1 MPQGGCAPKILAV
14 TQRGAFRLI
23 GGAAEQAILN
33 EGERPNLDP
42 SDRSR
47 LTEFYVGE
55 SVKLL

>member
-23 GGAAEQAILN
+23 GGATEQAILN
-33 EGERPNLDP
+33 EGVRPNVDP
-42 SDRSR
+42 SARSS

>member
-23 GGAAEQAILN
+23 GGATERAILN
-33 EGERPNLDP
+33 EGVRPNVDP
-42 SDRSR
+42 SARSS